1 MTKNTSDLSLTLV
14 DLFIDDLAQ
23 QDLSA
28 HTLAAYKRD
37 LALFIKWLV
46 QYGGQADLTA
56 VDDKKIDEWL
66 KYSHDTTSISTMNR
80 RISTLKKFYSWAID
94 QQHIKHNP
102 TLHLRSIKNQKPTP
116 EVLSTLQIDA
126 LLAAPDH
133 STALGLRD
141 KCMLELLYATG
152 MRVSELVD
160 LQLDQLQLEQQ
171 LLHVIHPNQN
181 AERLIPLSTEAVM
194 WLNQYLEQARECILN
209 GRQSQAVFISTH
221 GSQMTRQAFWLI
233 VKKHAKQAKINS
245 SLSPHS
251 LRHAFATHLLNNGAD
266 LQVVQLLLGHKNP
279 STTQIYNHVTR
290 ERLKKLHTEH
300 HPRA

>member
-1 MTKNTSDLSLTLV
+1 MTKNTFGLSLTPV
-14 DLFIDDLAQ
+14 NAFIDDLAQ
-23 QDLSA
+23 QEFSE

-37 LALFIKWLV
+37 LSLFIKWLS
-46 QYGGQADLTA
+46 QNRDQDDLLG
-56 VDDKKIDEWL
+56 VDEKAIDEWL
-66 KYSHDTTSISTMNR
+66 KYSHVTASISTTNR
-80 RISTLKKFYSWAID
+80 RISTLRKFYQWAD
-94 QQHIKHNP
+94 DNQHIIQNP
-102 TLHLRSIKNQKPTP
+102 ASHLSSIKNNKLTP
-116 EVLSTLQIDA
+116 EVLSSLQIDA
-126 LLAAPDH
+126 LLAAPNH
-133 STALGLRD
+133 TTSLGLRD

-171 LLHVIHPNQN
+171 LLHVIHPNQT
-181 AERLIPLSTEAVM
+181 AERLIPLSTEAVR
-194 WLNQYLEQARECILN
+194 WIRQYLEHARDAILN

-221 GSQMTRQAFWLI
+221 GSQMTRQGFWLI
-233 VKKHAKQAKINS
+233 VKKHAKQAQINS

-279 STTQIYNHVTR
+279 STTQIYNHITR
-290 ERLKKLHTEH
+290 ERLKKLHAEH